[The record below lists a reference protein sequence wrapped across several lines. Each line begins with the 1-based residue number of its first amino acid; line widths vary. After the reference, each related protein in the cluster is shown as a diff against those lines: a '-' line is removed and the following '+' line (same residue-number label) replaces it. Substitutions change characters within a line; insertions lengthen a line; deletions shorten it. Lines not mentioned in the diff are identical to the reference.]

1 MQSKSAVAT
10 LHNPEGNYAI
20 IESKWPI
27 CKSQSCVERAEQ
39 DIGIA
44 PCLVDRLKC
53 KIVQTILVNCCAH
66 DSLQFHTVAIIPIDR
81 HFCTTLHHC
90 PVPGRSY
97 LFRVP
102 AHNITTQ
109 CVLQRAALYGPAKGR
124 PPLYCNCSTLCVHR
138 ATDNDLEIL
147 IMIQFSPSGLTSNS
161 RAFSW

>member
-1 MQSKSAVAT
+1 MCVTHVNGQRTARAQLDSFTAINMQSKSAVAT

-27 CKSQSCVERAEQ
+27 CKKSCVERAEQ

-109 CVLQRAALYGPAKGR
+109 CVLQRADGGHFSGSVWTSKGQTT
-124 PPLYCNCSTLCVHR
+124 TL
-138 ATDNDLEIL
+138 L
-147 IMIQFSPSGLTSNS
+147 
-161 RAFSW
+161 